1 MNETSEHASGA
12 APFPLDAS
20 YELIETK
27 DALDAYLSMVAD
39 APFVCM
45 DLEADNLHHYREQL
59 CLIQLHAGGRTA
71 LVDPLALEDCHS
83 LLEFLDDPRRELWM
97 HGADFDMTLML
108 AAFDWLPARIYDTQ
122 IAAMLVGRRQ
132 FGLASLVQHY
142 LGVTL
147 SKSSQKEDWSRR
159 PLTPRM
165 LEYAAIDAS
174 VLVPIKE
181 KLVEELHEAGRWDWF
196 LQGCGHARRQALTRP
211 PRDED
216 QIWRVQGWGGLKGR
230 ELAFL
235 KALWFWRDAEA
246 ERRDVPTFKVLSN
259 QELLVMAA
267 ELEAKGRCEVRRK
280 LSREARSELSELAEE
295 VRGLPQSAWPVRTR
309 AVRRSKPKDFDEKF
323 DRWRA
328 LRDGKGA
335 ELGIDPTVIA
345 NRRTLEWLV
354 LGEAA
359 EEKPVLLPWQR
370 SVLGLDE
377 EGIPP
382 AP

>member
-1 MNETSEHASGA
+1 MTETSEHASGA
-12 APFPLDAS
+12 TPFPLDAS
-20 YELIETK
+20 YELIETR
-27 DALDAYLSMVAD
+27 DALDAYLNGVSD

-71 LVDPLALEDCHS
+71 LLDPLAVENCHA
-83 LLEFLDDPRRELWM
+83 LLEYLDDPRRELWM

-132 FGLASLVQHY
+132 FGLAALVQHY

-174 VLVPIKE
+174 VLVPIRE
-181 KLVEELHEAGRWDWF
+181 KLVGEVQAAGRWEWF

-267 ELEAKGRCEVRRK
+267 ELEAKGRCEVRRR

-309 AVRRSKPKDFDEKF
+309 AVRRAKPKDFDEKF

-328 LRDGKGA
+328 LRDGKAG
-335 ELGIDPTVIA
+335 ELGIDPTVVA
-345 NRRTLEWLV
+345 NRRTLELLA
-354 LGEAA
+354 LGDAA
-359 EEKPVLLPWQR
+359 EEQPVLLPWQR
-370 SVLGLDE
+370 SVLGLD
-377 EGIPP
+377 G
-382 AP
+382 

>member
-1 MNETSEHASGA
+1 MTEASEHASGGA
-12 APFPLDAS
+12 AFPLDSS
-20 YELIETK
+20 YVLIETK
-27 DALDAYLSMVAD
+27 EALETYLNEVAD

-71 LVDPLALEDCHS
+71 LVDPLAVEDCHS

-108 AAFDWLPARIYDTQ
+108 AAFDWLPSRIYDTQ

-132 FGLASLVQHY
+132 FGLAALVQHY

-159 PLTPRM
+159 PLTARM

-181 KLVEELHEAGRWDWF
+181 KLTDELRAAARWEWF

-309 AVRRSKPKDFDEKF
+309 AVRRAKPKDFDEKF
-323 DRWRA
+323 DQWRA
-328 LRDGKGA
+328 LRDGKA
-335 ELGIDPTVIA
+335 EGIGIDPTVIA
-345 NRRTLEWLV
+345 NRRTLELLA

-359 EEKPVLLPWQR
+359 EEQPILLPWQR
-370 SVLGLDE
+370 GVLGLE
-377 EGIPP
+377 E
-382 AP
+382 

>member
-1 MNETSEHASGA
+1 MNEMSEHAPGP
-12 APFPLDAS
+12 APFALDAS
-20 YELIETK
+20 YELIETSV
-27 DALDAYLSMVAD
+27 ALEAYLDRVSD
-39 APFVCM
+39 SPFICM

-71 LVDPLALEDCHS
+71 LVDPLAVESCRS

-174 VLVPIKE
+174 VLVPIKANLE
-181 KLVEELHEAGRWDWF
+181 DEVHSAGRWDWF
-196 LQGCGHARRQALTRP
+196 LQGCGNARRQALTRP

-235 KALWFWRDAEA
+235 KALWFWRDNEA

-280 LSREARSELSELAEE
+280 LTREARSELSEMVEE

-309 AVRRSKPKDFDEKF
+309 AVRLVKPKDFESKF

-328 LRDGKGA
+328 LRDEKGA

-345 NRRTLEWLV
+345 NRRTLEL
-354 LGEAA
+354 LAMGDAT
-359 EEKPVLLPWQR
+359 EEKPAMLPWQR
-370 SVLGLDE
+370 SALGLD
-377 EGIPP
+377 
-382 AP
+382 

>member
-1 MNETSEHASGA
+1 MTGKSEHESEVV
-12 APFPLDAS
+12 PFPLDAS
-20 YELIETK
+20 YELIETRSG
-27 DALDAYLSMVAD
+27 LEAYLGDVAD

-71 LVDPLALEDCHS
+71 LVDPLAIDSCQP

-108 AAFDWLPARIYDTQ
+108 AAFDWLPSRIYDTQ

-142 LGVTL
+142 LGVTM

-165 LEYAAIDAS
+165 LDYAAIDAS
-174 VLVPIKE
+174 VLVPIKDR
-181 KLVEELHEAGRWDWF
+181 LVEEVHTAGRWDWF
-196 LQGCGHARRQALTRP
+196 LQGCSHARRQALTRP

-216 QIWRVQGWGGLKGR
+216 QIWRIQGWGGLKGR

-259 QELLVMAA
+259 QELLAMSA

-280 LSREARSELSELAEE
+280 LTREARSELSELIEDIRA
-295 VRGLPQSAWPVRTR
+295 LPQGAWPVRTR
-309 AVRRSKPKDFDEKF
+309 AVRQAKPKDFEEKF
-323 DRWRA
+323 DRWRV
-328 LRDGKGA
+328 LRDEKAA

-345 NRRTLEWLV
+345 NRRNLELLV
-354 LGEAA
+354 LGDLT

-370 SVLGLDE
+370 VVLGLDKE
-377 EGIPP
+377 
-382 AP
+382 

>member
-1 MNETSEHASGA
+1 MSEHASGA

-20 YELIETK
+20 YELIESSE
-27 DALDAYLSMVAD
+27 ALDAYLHAVAD
-39 APFVCM
+39 ASFVYM

-71 LVDPLALEDCHS
+71 LVDPLAVENCHP

-122 IAAMLVGRRQ
+122 IAALLVGRRQ
-132 FGLASLVQHY
+132 FGLAALVHHY

-159 PLTPRM
+159 PLTARM

-181 KLVEELHEAGRWDWF
+181 KLVEEVRQAGRWEWL
-196 LQGCGHARRQALTRP
+196 LQGCAHARRQALTRP

-216 QIWRVQGWGGLKGR
+216 QVWRIQGWGGLKGR

-235 KALWFWRDAEA
+235 KALWFWRDAES

-280 LSREARSELSELAEE
+280 LTREARSELSELVEE

-309 AVRRSKPKDFDEKF
+309 TVRRAKPKGFDEKF

-345 NRRTLEWLV
+345 NRRNLELLV
-354 LGEAA
+354 LGDEA
-359 EEKPVLLPWQR
+359 EEKPMLLPWQR
-370 SVLGLDE
+370 SILGLE
-377 EGIPP
+377 TE
-382 AP
+382 

>member
-1 MNETSEHASGA
+1 MTEASEHASGGA
-12 APFPLDAS
+12 AFPLDSS
-20 YELIETK
+20 YVLIETK
-27 DALDAYLSMVAD
+27 EALDTYLNEVAD

-71 LVDPLALEDCHS
+71 LVDPLAVEDCHS

-108 AAFDWLPARIYDTQ
+108 AAFDWLPSRIYDTQ

-132 FGLASLVQHY
+132 FGLAALVQHY

-159 PLTPRM
+159 PLTARM

-181 KLVEELHEAGRWDWF
+181 KLTKELQSAARWEWF
-196 LQGCGHARRQALTRP
+196 LQGCAHARRQALTRP

-309 AVRRSKPKDFDEKF
+309 AVRRAKPKDFDEKF
-323 DRWRA
+323 DQWRA
-328 LRDGKGA
+328 LRDGKA
-335 ELGIDPTVIA
+335 EGIGIDPTVIA
-345 NRRTLEWLV
+345 NRRTLELLA

-359 EEKPVLLPWQR
+359 EEQPILLPWQR
-370 SVLGLDE
+370 GVLGLE
-377 EGIPP
+377 E
-382 AP
+382 

>member
-1 MNETSEHASGA
+1 MTDESIQDQPADSGFA
-12 APFPLDAS
+12 LDGS
-20 YELIETK
+20 YELIETRQG
-27 DALDAYLSMVAD
+27 LEAYLEGVA
-39 APFVCM
+39 ASPFICM

-71 LVDPLALEDCHS
+71 LVDPLAIESCQS
-83 LLEFLDDPRRELWM
+83 LLEFLDDPARELWM

-108 AAFDWLPARIYDTQ
+108 AAFDWLPARIFDTQ
-122 IAAMLVGRRQ
+122 IAALLVGRRQ
-132 FGLASLVQHY
+132 FGLAALVQHY

-181 KLVEELHEAGRWDWF
+181 KLVAEVQAAGRWDWF
-196 LQGCGHARRQALTRP
+196 LQGCAHARRQALTRP

-230 ELAFL
+230 ELAYL
-235 KALWFWRDAEA
+235 KALWFWRDSEA

-267 ELEAKGRCEVRRK
+267 DLEAKGRCEIRRK
-280 LSREARSELSELAEE
+280 LTREARSELSELVEE
-295 VRGLPQSAWPVRTR
+295 VRGLPQSAWPVKSRP
-309 AVRRSKPKDFDEKF
+309 VRKAKPKDFEEKF

-328 LRDGKGA
+328 HRDGIAGKL
-335 ELGIDPTVIA
+335 EIDPTVIA
-345 NRRTLEWLV
+345 NRRTLEILAM
-354 LGEAA
+354 GDAA
-359 EEKPVLLPWQR
+359 DEKPTLLPWQR
-370 SVLGLDE
+370 AALGLDRPDATP
-377 EGIPP
+377 I
-382 AP
+382 

>member
-1 MNETSEHASGA
+1 MTEASEHANGA
-12 APFPLDAS
+12 APFSLDAS
-20 YELIETK
+20 YELIETSS
-27 DALDAYLSMVAD
+27 ALAAYLAKVAG

-59 CLIQLHAGGRTA
+59 CLIQLHAGGHTA
-71 LVDPLALEDCHS
+71 LVDPLAVENCQP
-83 LLEFLDDPRRELWM
+83 LLEYLDDPRRELWM

-108 AAFDWLPARIYDTQ
+108 AAFDWLPTRIYDTQ

-132 FGLASLVQHY
+132 FGLAALVQHY

-181 KLVEELHEAGRWDWF
+181 KVVEELQVAGRWDWF
-196 LQGCGHARRQALTRP
+196 LQGCANARRQALTRP

-216 QIWRVQGWGGLKGR
+216 QVWRVQGWGGLKGR
-230 ELAFL
+230 ELAYL
-235 KALWFWRDAEA
+235 KALWFWRDGEA

-267 ELEAKGRCEVRRK
+267 ELEAKGRCEIRRK
-280 LSREARSELSELAEE
+280 LTREARSELSELIEE

-309 AVRRSKPKDFDEKF
+309 AVRRAKPKDFDEKF
-323 DRWRA
+323 ERWRA
-328 LRDGKGA
+328 LRDAKGA

-354 LGEAA
+354 LGDAA

-370 SVLGLDE
+370 AALGLD
-377 EGIPP
+377 
-382 AP
+382 AS